1 MNNSKEPTNPTYKVW
16 YRFMVFIPT
25 FNNISVISWR
35 SVLLKDETG
44 VPTQNH
50 RLVKSQSQTLTHN
63 VVSSTPRRSE
73 IRTPNVSGDMY

>member
-1 MNNSKEPTNPTYKVW
+1 MNKSKEPTNPTYKVW

-25 FNNISVISWR
+25 FNNILVISWQ

-50 RLVKSQSQTLTHN
+50 RPVKSQSQTLTHN
-63 VVSSTPRRSE
+63 VVSSTPRPSE
-73 IRTPNVSGDMY
+73 IRTHNVSGDMY